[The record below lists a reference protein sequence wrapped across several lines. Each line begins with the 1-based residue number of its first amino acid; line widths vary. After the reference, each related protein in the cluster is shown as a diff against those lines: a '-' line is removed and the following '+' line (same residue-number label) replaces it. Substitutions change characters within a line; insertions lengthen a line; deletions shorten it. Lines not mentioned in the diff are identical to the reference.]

1 MVDLR
6 ALVAGGLPREAQN
19 VNVNVDVDVDVQGTV
34 TGEAQIKADIS
45 IKLEASRYLD
55 GQMAKLDALSR
66 LALRGAVGGIGSF
79 DRHGT
84 TMGGIDGVVGHTD
97 DTMGGSVHGD
107 SAVDMHTASILRRD
121 NPRPA

>member
-19 VNVNVDVDVDVQGTV
+19 VNGNVDVQGTV
-34 TGEAQIKADIS
+34 TGEAQIKPDKA

-66 LALRGAVGGIGSF
+66 LTLRGAVGGIGSF

-84 TMGGIDGVVGHTD
+84 TMGGIDGVVGHAD

-107 SAVDMHTASILRRD
+107 SAVDMRTASILRRD